1 MQALCWNLIIEIRGS
16 FKINMR
22 ICKIMTLFIF
32 SQEKIEWPIL
42 LIFINIQ
49 IENYL

>member
-1 MQALCWNLIIEIRGS
+1 MQALCWNLIIEIGGS

-32 SQEKIEWPIL
+32 SQEKI
-42 LIFINIQ
+42 
-49 IENYL
+49 